1 MIYTFIH
8 PSMASSRRGNGRD
21 SSTGRARQYPRRRCG
36 SNPLPTTIKTT
47 IKQYLKMDKQTISNP
62 RGALIFLTVGA
73 IRAALNSARNR
84 VEAVNY
90 LLDEMDEK
98 LTEGELDTSKEYKAL
113 VGIRDGLEEVIVKA
127 QKYTSII
134 KNENKK

>member
-1 MIYTFIH
+1 
-8 PSMASSRRGNGRD
+8 
-21 SSTGRARQYPRRRCG
+21 
-36 SNPLPTTIKTT
+36 
-47 IKQYLKMDKQTISNP
+47 MDKQTISNP